1 MVGITELNFCIL
13 RKAMRLVKTC
23 KVKLFVPRGRKQDV
37 LETFKQYN
45 FAVNFCVDKAWEP
58 EKKVINKHELHKL
71 TYYLLRER
79 TDLPAKLIVSARNR
93 ACDVVRRCV
102 INWGK
107 KRKASRPVFKLFS
120 AIQLVER
127 AVTIKN
133 RECTFSAINGR
144 VKAKYVLGDYQK
156 KILDDPDYEFR
167 TGTLTFNGKDFFL
180 NISVVKSMSIKKSGT
195 IMGVDLG
202 INNIAV
208 TSTGK
213 FFKAGV
219 LNDKRRQYAERR
231 ARIQRKGTR
240 SAHLLLKRMK
250 GRENRFS
257 HWVLHN
263 ISRRIIEEAKRVGAK
278 VIAMENLKGI
288 RERTR
293 KRGKSHKRR
302 ISLWAFSKLQKF
314 IQYKALEE
322 GIDVQFVD
330 PKHTS
335 QRCSR
340 CGRICQ
346 SNRNGSVFHCGAC
359 NYHTHA
365 DYNASKNIAY
375 LVQGGKSSFLDWV
388 VCKPTLNQEPGM
400 VH

>member
-1 MVGITELNFCIL
+1 MKKT
-13 RKAMRLVKTC
+13 VKTC
-23 KVKLFVPRGRKQDV
+23 KVKLVIPEERRRDV
-37 LETFKQYN
+37 LETFRRYN
-45 FAVNFCVDKAWEP
+45 LAANFCVDKAWES
-58 EKKVINKHELHKL
+58 KKRTTNRFKLHKL
-71 TYYLLRER
+71 TYHLLRKR
-79 TDLPAKLIVSARNR
+79 TGLQADLVCSACRK
-93 ACDVVRRCV
+93 ACNAVRLCV
-102 INWGK
+102 INQSK
-107 KRKASRPVFKLFS
+107 KRKVSKPVFGSFS
-120 AIQLVER
+120 SIQFTKHT
-127 AVTIKN
+127 VTIKN

-180 NISVVKSMSIKKSGT
+180 NISVVKSMPIKKSGT
-195 IMGVDLG
+195 TMGVDLG

-213 FFKAGV
+213 FFKAGI

-240 SAHLLLKRMK
+240 SAHLLLKRTSR
-250 GRENRFS
+250 RENSFS
-257 HWVLHN
+257 RWVLHN
-263 ISRRIIEEAKRVGAK
+263 ISRRIIEEAKRVGAS

-288 RERTR
+288 RESIKKCR
-293 KRGKSHKRR
+293 KSHRR
-302 ISLWAFSKLQKF
+302 RMSLWAFSKLQKF

-330 PKHTS
+330 PKYTS

-340 CGRICQ
+340 CGHICQ
-346 SNRNGSVFHCGAC
+346 SNRNGSVFHCRAC
-359 NYHTHA
+359 GYRVHA
-365 DYNASKNIAY
+365 DYNASKNIA
-375 LVQGGKSSFLDWV
+375 LEGKSPFLGWA
-388 VCKPTLNQEPGM
+388 VCKPALNQEPVM

>member
-1 MVGITELNFCIL
+1 MKL
-13 RKAMRLVKTC
+13 AKTC
-23 KVKLFVPRGRKQDV
+23 GVKLIIPEGRKQDV

-71 TYYLLRER
+71 TYYSLREG
-79 TDLPAKLIVSARNR
+79 TDLSAALVRSARNR
-93 ACDVVRRCV
+93 ARDAVRLCVVRWSKR
-102 INWGK
+102 
-107 KRKASRPVFKLFS
+107 RKASKPVFKPFS
-120 AIQLVER
+120 AIQLDER

-180 NISVVKSMSIKKSGT
+180 NISVVKSVPLKESGT
-195 IMGVDLG
+195 TMGVDLG

-213 FFKAGV
+213 FFKAGI
-219 LNDKRRQYAERR
+219 LNGKRRQYAERR

-240 SAHLLLKRMK
+240 SAHLLLKRMSR
-250 GRENRFS
+250 RENRFS

-263 ISRRIIEEAKRVGAK
+263 ISRRIVEEAKRVGAS

-288 RERTR
+288 REHT
-293 KRGKSHKRR
+293 KKCGKSHRRR

-335 QRCSR
+335 QRCSK
-340 CGRICQ
+340 CGSIQ
-346 SNRNGSVFHCGAC
+346 SSNRNGSVFHCRAC
-359 NYHTHA
+359 NYCVHA
-365 DYNASKNIAY
+365 DYNASKNIA
-375 LVQGGKSSFLDWV
+375 QKGKSPFLSWV
-388 VCKPTLNQEPGM
+388 VCKPALNQEP
-400 VH
+400 VWAY